1 MNNGLRVIAREQ
13 RVKDYVLPQKIL
25 LAEGDID
32 NAEGL
37 LLEKDLQI
45 LLEENDVCT
54 IRGKG
59 FLVFDLGKEIHG
71 GVRLL
76 VHSCKGTPS
85 LRIRFGESVAECCSE
100 VGKSSAT
107 NDHSLRDFTVMT
119 TMMSDMEWGCSGY
132 RFLRIDTLE
141 EGGIVRIKSVL
152 GTFIYREIPEKGSF
166 SCSDPRWN
174 EIYETAAYTLKLNMQ
189 HHLWDGIKR
198 DRLVWMGDIHPE
210 MLGIRAL
217 YGADECIPEALD
229 LLRRHAPLP
238 KFINTMP
245 SYSLWY
251 LIVLADYYIQNG
263 NAEYVKAQEEYVT
276 ALVRQFAGYVDEE
289 GRLRLDAYFLDW
301 PSYEKEGAEAGVYAL
316 FDLAMQKSELLMSVF
331 GKEEPA
337 IAAARARLKKD
348 LPDGNQK
355 QVIAFRSLAGHA
367 DCAESAARLAENGA
381 RGFSTF
387 MSYYIA
393 RAMFEGGKGKEALDL
408 MKEYYG
414 AMLDRGATT
423 FWEDFHMD
431 WLKGSSRID
440 ELPKAGEKD
449 LHGDYGAY
457 CYVGFRH
464 SFCHGWS
471 CGPVPFLAE
480 YVLGV
485 RVKSIGC
492 REIEIRPCLGSLDWA
507 KGTYPTPFGVVSV
520 EHRRENGKIVTKA
533 AAPEGVKLTVISE

>member
-45 LLEENDVCT
+45 LLEEEDVCT

-59 FLVFDLGKEIHG
+59 YLVFDLGKEIHG

-152 GTFIYREIPEKGSF
+152 GTFVYREIPEKGSF

-217 YGADECIPEALD
+217 YGADDCIPEALD

-251 LIVLADYYIQNG
+251 LVVLADYYIQNG
-263 NAEYVKAQEEYVT
+263 NAEYVKEQEEYVT
-276 ALVRQFAGYVDEE
+276 ELVQQFTGYVDEE

-331 GKEEPA
+331 GKKEPA
-337 IAAARARLKKD
+337 IAEARARLKKD

-355 QVIAFRSLAGHA
+355 QVIAFRSLVGHA
-367 DCAESAARLAENGA
+367 DCAESAARLTENGA

-387 MSYYIA
+387 MTLLLGIKFIVKPV
-393 RAMFEGGKGKEALDL
+393 MTTKESMAAVSKQKRFVQSVLC
-408 MKEYYG
+408 G
-414 AMLDRGATT
+414 AMIGFICGFIGAGGGMMMLLILT
-423 FWEDFHMD
+423 
-431 WLKGSSRID
+431 S
-440 ELPKAGEKD
+440 
-449 LHGDYGAY
+449 
-457 CYVGFRH
+457 
-464 SFCHGWS
+464 
-471 CGPVPFLAE
+471 
-480 YVLGV
+480 VLGYELKTAV
-485 RVKSIGC
+485 GTSVFIMTFTAFTGAVSHFAIGGAPNWLLLVLCVLSTLLFARVA
-492 REIEIRPCLGSLDWA
+492 A
-507 KGTYPTPFGVVSV
+507 KFANKAKPETLNRATGVVLAV
-520 EHRRENGKIVTKA
+520 LGLAMIIVNYVT
-533 AAPEGVKLTVISE
+533 